1 MDTEMQMMAASASA
15 AVGQQHS
22 EGIQKQMPMDDGAA
36 LPQNGA
42 RITFENF
49 LGQGRVNQ
57 LGGVFINGRPL
68 PHEKRVQ
75 IVEMARRGIKP
86 CKISREL
93 KVSHGAVSK
102 ILNRFNETGSISPG
116 QIGGNPRSR
125 LSIQAV
131 RQHILRLREEQPSLS
146 AGQVQQMLVQRGI
159 CSRQN
164 VPSSSRINRLLKAH
178 KQQQQRA
185 KPRPKS
191 AGDSGATK
199 SGGEKPL
206 SHSIENILGGGG
218 GDNGGGKQSPNGHA
232 NGTTGGAEIGR
243 SPAVAS
249 PPSSSAS
256 SVSSNA
262 AQIAPG
268 SDEENQQQQQ
278 QHNQNDTFLAD
289 GRRARTSFSAKQ
301 LRILEQTFKNSPYP
315 TPQQKECLIK
325 VTELDE
331 DKIITWFS
339 NRRARN
345 RRKAFQQQQHPPPQQ
360 ILPFSSANSTATS
373 PQSSIAVNMPM
384 AMNQNSIC
392 PTALFPFPAAAFFPT
407 LFAAPTGA
415 FTPFGLLAA
424 NGGTS
429 TAAMNLNCAV
439 SAVQKQQKMCV
450 DGTAEK

>member
-1 MDTEMQMMAASASA
+1 MDTEMQMTAASNSA
-15 AVGQQHS
+15 TVRQQQS
-22 EGIQKQMPMDDGAA
+22 EGIQRQMPMDDGTA

-102 ILNRFNETGSISPG
+102 ILNRFHETGSISPG

-146 AGQVQQMLVQRGI
+146 AGQVQQMLVQRSI

-164 VPSSSRINRLLKAH
+164 VPSSSRINRLLKAY
-178 KQQQQRA
+178 KQQQQQMV

-191 AGDSGATK
+191 AEAAK

-206 SHSIENILGGGG
+206 SHSIENILGG
-218 GDNGGGKQSPNGHA
+218 DNGGKQSPNGHA
-232 NGTTGGAEIGR
+232 NGTIGGAEVGR
-243 SPAVAS
+243 PLAVVS

-256 SVSSNA
+256 SVSSSNA

-278 QHNQNDTFLAD
+278 QQQHSQNDTFLAD

-360 ILPFSSANSTATS
+360 MLSFSSANSTATS
-373 PQSSIAVNMPM
+373 PQSSIAVNTTPM
-384 AMNQNSIC
+384 AINQNSIC
-392 PTALFPFPAAAFFPT
+392 PPALFPFPAAAFFPT
-407 LFAAPTGA
+407 LFAPTGA

-429 TAAMNLNCAV
+429 TAAAMNLNCAV